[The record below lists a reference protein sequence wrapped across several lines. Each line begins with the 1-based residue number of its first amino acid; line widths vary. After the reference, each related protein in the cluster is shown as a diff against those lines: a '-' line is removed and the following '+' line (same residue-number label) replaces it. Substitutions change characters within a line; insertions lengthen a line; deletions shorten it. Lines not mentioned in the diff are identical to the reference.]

1 MTLKGAVRTYA
12 MATRFCY
19 NSFGDRVSKFLLRNK
34 KEINAEFTHKE
45 KNFPH
50 IPNFPRFDG
59 FILHRTLAFRASNFE
74 PSNIVYCHISMSSQR
89 KEKCRF

>member
-19 NSFGDRVSKFLLRNK
+19 NSFGDRVSEFLLRNE
-34 KEINAEFTHKE
+34 KEINAEFNHKE

-59 FILHRTLAFRASNFE
+59 FILHRTLEFRAFERRISNL
-74 PSNIVYCHISMSSQR
+74 R
-89 KEKCRF
+89 T